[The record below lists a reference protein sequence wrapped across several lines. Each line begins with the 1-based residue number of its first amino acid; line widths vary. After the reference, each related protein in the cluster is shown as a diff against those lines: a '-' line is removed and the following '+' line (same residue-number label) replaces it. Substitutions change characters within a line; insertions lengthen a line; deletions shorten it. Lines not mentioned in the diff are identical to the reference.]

1 MHEAKEKFEGMS
13 NLEEINK
20 QFFSYDHKVRQ
31 YIIVRAILVI
41 LDKNDSKILDAILMT
56 QKVSDKNKMAYD
68 IN

>member
-1 MHEAKEKFEGMS
+1 MHEAKLKFEGMS

-20 QFFSYDHKVRQ
+20 QFFSYDHKVRP

-56 QKVSDKNKMAYD
+56 
-68 IN
+68 